1 MDDSF
6 TNVVK
11 IIKDFIWKNE
21 DENYNK
27 PYFADIPVYLN
38 TNENYNLCF
47 IYSLEKSSSSSN

>member
-27 PYFADIPVYLN
+27 PYFADIPAYLN
-38 TNENYNLCF
+38 TNDKYNLYF

>member
-27 PYFADIPVYLN
+27 PYFVDIPAYLN
-38 TNENYNLCF
+38 TNDKYNLCF
-47 IYSLEKSSSSSN
+47 KKKKKIKFFF